1 MCSSTEVMAELPRRG
16 PDHAWPRAPLVVSDL
31 DAEVDL
37 RTIGLA
43 LPVRALYR
51 NTYHLEA

>member
-1 MCSSTEVMAELPRRG
+1 MAELPRRG